1 MSEETVVTEV
11 TAPIEPTNTTPT
23 VTDTGKTTEAAAVF
37 TQAQVD
43 AIIKERLDRAD
54 RKAAESTKKA
64 TEAAEQKAL
73 KEQGK
78 YEELYKATQAELE
91 AERNRAKALELAALK
106 RDTAAKLGVPAGLAA
121 RLQGDTAEDIENDA
135 RALLESLPKPTAPNI
150 NAASG
155 GGHAAQPLPAGMSEE
170 SIVAQA
176 VRLGVDPVLY
186 RKQLVRS

>member
-11 TAPIEPTNTTPT
+11 TAPIEPTNVATPEA
-23 VTDTGKTTEAAAVF
+23 TGQQAVKTF
-37 TQAQVD
+37 TQQELD
-43 AIIKERLDRAD
+43 AIVKDRLDRAD
-54 RKAAESTKKA
+54 RKAQESTKKA
-64 TEAAEQKAL
+64 TADAEAKAL
-73 KEQGK
+73 REQGEFK
-78 YEELYKATQAELE
+78 TLYEKANAELE

-121 RLQGDTAEDIENDA
+121 RLQGETLEDIENDA

-155 GGHAAQPLPAGMSEE
+155 GGHAAQPLPNGMTEE